1 MSEYKD
7 LESNRIKLGLHGN
20 IQYMNSSLALQIAKY
35 WLEKVNSK
43 SLTNHSY
50 VQENTD
56 KLDVND
62 LPILKPVVVDES
74 FKNGKDNIMINS
86 KNT

>member
-35 WLEKVNSK
+35 WLEKVNNK

-50 VQENTD
+50 VQENND

-62 LPILKPVVVDES
+62 LSILKPVVIDNN
-74 FKNGKDNIMINS
+74 FRNGKNNIV
-86 KNT
+86 